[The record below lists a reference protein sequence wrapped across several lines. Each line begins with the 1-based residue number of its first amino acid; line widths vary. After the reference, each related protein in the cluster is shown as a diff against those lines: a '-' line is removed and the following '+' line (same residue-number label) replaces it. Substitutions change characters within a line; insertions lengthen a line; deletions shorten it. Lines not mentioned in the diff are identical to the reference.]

1 MNVTWMNVLSIC
13 VLRDQPVI
21 TIMVVIL
28 AFGTTD
34 DEGPA
39 FFKVWTFLSPLLKKL
54 KFFFGPLFIFDFF
67 FAEKL

>member
-39 FFKVWTFLSPLLKKL
+39 FFKVWTFLSIVEKTLN
-54 KFFFGPLFIFDFF
+54 FFWPFIYF
-67 FAEKL
+67 